1 MAKQTWPETTVVAA
15 LFALAGVPALLGPAL
30 LADVARAA
38 IRGVD
43 ASVVVLAAIV
53 VALIGHVL
61 GRRFAAYKFLEVL
74 HHESAHLVVSL
85 LMLAPPSRLHTTPS
99 AGYTDYQ
106 VRGPFA
112 HARGFLIASA
122 PYWFSPLVLAAAVLV
137 WVVEPYEALGKLG
150 IALLGMW
157 GLLLMVSK
165 LGVDNSDIKRFGN
178 AWPLLAC
185 SWVWAAEAV
194 LVVRMFEH
202 WSLEVLVQTYQRAW
216 LWLWTAV

>member
-1 MAKQTWPETTVVAA
+1 
-15 LFALAGVPALLGPAL
+15 
-30 LADVARAA
+30 
-38 IRGVD
+38 
-43 ASVVVLAAIV
+43 
-53 VALIGHVL
+53 
-61 GRRFAAYKFLEVL
+61 
-74 HHESAHLVVSL
+74 
-85 LMLAPPSRLHTTPS
+85 
-99 AGYTDYQ
+99 
-106 VRGPFA
+106 
-112 HARGFLIASA
+112 
-122 PYWFSPLVLAAAVLV
+122 LV

-165 LGVDNSDIKRFGN
+165 LGVANSDIKRFGK

-185 SWVWAAEAV
+185 SWVWTAEAV